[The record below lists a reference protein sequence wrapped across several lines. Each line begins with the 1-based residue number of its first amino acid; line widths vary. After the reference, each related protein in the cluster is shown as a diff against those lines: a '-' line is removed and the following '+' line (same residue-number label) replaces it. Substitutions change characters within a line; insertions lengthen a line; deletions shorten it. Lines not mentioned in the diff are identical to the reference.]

1 MARSDIVVSSGC
13 VLFILYLVDPSL
25 VRAQCAYTPCIVSF
39 AVLLLFLSSLVLS
52 MLCFIVAS
60 PNQINTALTFITSFA

>member
-39 AVLLLFLSSLVLS
+39 I
-52 MLCFIVAS
+52 CCIVAFVVFVS
-60 PNQINTALTFITSFA
+60 S